1 MDSDAAIRPGA
12 SPVRA
17 PDRDLHLSPMSRST
31 NGRPE
36 PEVIVQVRIPEMHRR
51 ERGRLNSPDQYLDG
65 FAYNKVKMEEAFLP
79 GGFLA
84 EKVAQ
89 KPHTPAKDPN
99 VKKED
104 VDLIVRGW
112 LL

>member
-1 MDSDAAIRPGA
+1 
-12 SPVRA
+12 
-17 PDRDLHLSPMSRST
+17 MSHST

-36 PEVIVQVRIPEMHRR
+36 PEVIV
-51 ERGRLNSPDQYLDG
+51 QYLDG

-104 VDLIVRGW
+104 VDLITHEFEIPRAKAEKVLQQHGGDINKALRSLVG
-112 LL
+112 LPT

>member
-1 MDSDAAIRPGA
+1 
-12 SPVRA
+12 
-17 PDRDLHLSPMSRST
+17 
-31 NGRPE
+31 
-36 PEVIVQVRIPEMHRR
+36 
-51 ERGRLNSPDQYLDG
+51 
-65 FAYNKVKMEEAFLP
+65 MEEAFLP

-104 VDLIVRGW
+104 VDLIVRAHFIWQGAFC
-112 LL
+112 

>member
-1 MDSDAAIRPGA
+1 
-12 SPVRA
+12 
-17 PDRDLHLSPMSRST
+17 
-31 NGRPE
+31 
-36 PEVIVQVRIPEMHRR
+36 
-51 ERGRLNSPDQYLDG
+51 
-65 FAYNKVKMEEAFLP
+65 MEEAFLP

>member
-1 MDSDAAIRPGA
+1 
-12 SPVRA
+12 
-17 PDRDLHLSPMSRST
+17 MSRST

-36 PEVIVQVRIPEMHRR
+36 PEVIV
-51 ERGRLNSPDQYLDG
+51 QYLDG

-84 EKVAQ
+84 EKPAT
-89 KPHTPAKDPN
+89 KPHPPKDPS

-104 VDLIVRGW
+104 VDLIANEFELPRAKAEKILQQHAGDVTKALRSLVG
-112 LL
+112 LS